1 MEYDFNILYYI
12 NIYKIWWKTIVKLM
26 VIAMFFT
33 AMFSLLMPV
42 KYISTVTIISAN
54 SGSGSPSASI
64 GKLLGLSGLGGGI
77 GDSSNDIIIAIL
89 NSNRMAKDIKAFLE
103 LNKKKKFSYVITTK
117 EMTAGLEINVKG
129 NDPIFTE
136 KVANFTIQNLD
147 KINSE
152 LNLTPAKPMVK
163 VLDPAVYGQRES
175 KKILIKGF
183 IAGLLMF
190 LLVSLYAFFTDY
202 LKKLQVGSK

>member
-1 MEYDFNILYYI
+1 MEYEFNILYYI
-12 NIYKIWWKTIVKLM
+12 NMYKIWWKTIAKLM

-33 AMFSLLMPV
+33 AIFSLLMPV
-42 KYISTVTIISAN
+42 KYVSTVTIISA
-54 SGSGSPSASI
+54 GSGGSSSSSI
-64 GKLLGLSGLGGGI
+64 GKLLGISGLGGG

-89 NSNRMAKDIKAFLE
+89 NSNRMEKDIQSFLDA
-103 LNKKKKFSYVITTK
+103 NKKKKFSYVITTS
-117 EMTAGLEINVKG
+117 EMKAGLAINIKG
-129 NDPIFTE
+129 NDPLFTE

-152 LNLTPAKPMVK
+152 LNITPSKPMVK

-175 KKILIKGF
+175 RKILIKVF

>member
-1 MEYDFNILYYI
+1 MEYEFNILYYI
-12 NIYKIWWKTIVKLM
+12 NMYKTWWKPIVKLM

-33 AMFSLLMPV
+33 AIFSMLGPV
-42 KYISTVTIISAN
+42 SYVSTVTIISG
-54 SGSGSPSASI
+54 GSGGSSASI

-89 NSNRMAKDIKAFLE
+89 NSNRMSKDIKVFLE
-103 LNKKKKFSYVITTK
+103 LNKKKKFSYAITTK
-117 EMTAGLEINVKG
+117 EIAAGMAINVKG
-129 NDPIFTE
+129 NDPLFTE
-136 KVANFTIQNLD
+136 KVANFIIQNLD

-152 LNLTPAKPMVK
+152 LNLTPSKPMVK

-175 KKILIKGF
+175 RKILIKVF

-202 LKKLQVGSK
+202 LKKLKQTS

>member
-1 MEYDFNILYYI
+1 MEYEFNILYYI
-12 NIYKIWWKTIVKLM
+12 NMYKIWWKTIAKLM

-33 AMFSLLMPV
+33 AIFSLLMPV
-42 KYISTVTIISAN
+42 KYVSTVTIISA
-54 SGSGSPSASI
+54 GSGGSSSASI
-64 GKLLGLSGLGGGI
+64 GKLLGLSGLGSG

-89 NSNRMAKDIKAFLE
+89 NSNRMEKDIQSFLDA
-103 LNKKKKFSYVITTK
+103 NKKKKFSYVITTS
-117 EMTAGLEINVKG
+117 EMKAGLAINIKG
-129 NDPIFTE
+129 NDPLFTE

-152 LNLTPAKPMVK
+152 LNITPSKPMVK

-175 KKILIKGF
+175 RKILIKVF

-202 LKKLQVGSK
+202 LKKLKQTS

>member
-1 MEYDFNILYYI
+1 MEYEFNILYYI
-12 NIYKIWWKTIVKLM
+12 NMYKKWWKTIVKLM

-33 AMFSLLMPV
+33 AIFSMLIPV
-42 KYISTVTIISAN
+42 NYVSTVTIISA
-54 SGSGSPSASI
+54 GSGGSSSASI
-64 GKLLGLSGLGGGI
+64 GKLLGLSGLGGG
-77 GDSSNDIIIAIL
+77 GDSSNDVIIAIL
-89 NSNRMAKDIKAFLE
+89 NSNRMAKDIQSFLE
-103 LNKKKKFSYVITTK
+103 LNKKQKFSYAITTS
-117 EMTAGLEINVKG
+117 EMKAGLAINVKG
-129 NDPIFTE
+129 NDPLFTE

-152 LNLTPAKPMVK
+152 LSITPSKPMVK
-163 VLDPAVYGQRES
+163 VLDSAVYGQRES
-175 KKILIKGF
+175 RKILIKVF